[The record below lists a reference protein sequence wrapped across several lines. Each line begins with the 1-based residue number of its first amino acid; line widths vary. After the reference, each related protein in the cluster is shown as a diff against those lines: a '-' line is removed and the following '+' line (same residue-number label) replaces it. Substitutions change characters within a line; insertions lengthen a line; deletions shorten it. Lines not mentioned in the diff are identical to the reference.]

1 MTHYEQH
8 HLTVDRDGDDFILRQ
23 LDHSGNEAS
32 VAMHLSQVA
41 HLAEKAGVTSGAG
54 YQQERALLRLWGK
67 LFLLTADCYLDEIV
81 ERCGGGLT
89 YQAHALDA
97 RNILADILEDLG
109 IEVPTFEDEEAAR
122 ASNEKS
128 PSPRNDKSG
137 EGISVTPSQGRGRP
151 STGTALSNAERQA
164 KHRARQAELLPV
176 TTVAN

>member
-1 MTHYEQH
+1 MMTQIPDIAFEI
-8 HLTVDRDGDDFILRQ
+8 DGDLVRIEQSAGCGEVTSVDLHRLHLR
-23 LDHSGNEAS
+23 
-32 VAMHLSQVA
+32 
-41 HLAEKAGVTSGAG
+41 HLAELMGSTSGAG

-67 LFLLTADCYLDEIV
+67 LFLLADSCYLDEIV

-109 IEVPTFEDEEAAR
+109 IDVPTFEDEEAAR
-122 ASNEKS
+122 ASNDKS

>member
-1 MTHYEQH
+1 MMTTIPD
-8 HLTVDRDGDDFILRQ
+8 LSFKIDGDLINLEQNDG
-23 LDHSGNEAS
+23 SGNVDTIALHRL
-32 VAMHLSQVA
+32 HLR
-41 HLAEKAGVTSGAG
+41 HLAELLGSARSSPEYRV
-54 YQQERALLRLWGK
+54 ERALLRLWGK

-122 ASNEKS
+122 ASNDKS

-137 EGISVTPSQGRGRP
+137 EGIFVTPSQGRGRP
-151 STGTALSNAERQA
+151 ATGTALSNAERQA
-164 KHRARQAELLPV
+164 RHRAKQADLLASEP
-176 TTVAN
+176 A